1 MAKLTATQEE
11 IIYQMKNYFDNDD
24 ANSICLADLSD
35 VMQMEEDVLKEEI
48 DILLDKNVLGY
59 NDNPVSVEVFY
70 IL

>member
-59 NDNPVSVEVFY
+59 NDNPASVEVFY